1 MAGGQDCTHSLRPSS
16 WPSFGRMRK
25 CCQFFHRWRTPAQAA
40 HIRLWARCSFAVCD
54 TRQLWQ
60 PAEDGPA
67 GCLGKTTAG
76 RPGPGPYRRPPLPV
90 VQQTR
95 SHSCSVLASL
105 ETARRSASAADHLD
119 SRRHWAA
126 VRPSALCTSGT
137 SSVSPFTPGLEAL
150 ALKQWHSS
158 KPSTVPSWQ
167 LRLRIRGCPRARQ
180 SEPGPRTAKFSA
192 QAEHRPTPRA
202 LPKAVGARAWRPP
215 REGLHGVAC
224 MRRCERCAG
233 EMASL
238 SSLRTGASTR

>member
-1 MAGGQDCTHSLRPSS
+1 MFVAVAAQSAGRRTIQRRDCTHSPRPSS

-126 VRPSALCTSGT
+126 VRPAALCTSGT

-158 KPSTVPSWQ
+158 NGTQASHPRSQVGS
-167 LRLRIRGCPRARQ
+167 CDFVSAAARARG
-180 SEPGPRTAKFSA
+180 SPSPV
-192 QAEHRPTPRA
+192 HA
-202 LPKAVGARAWRPP
+202 LRSSQRKPNT
-215 REGLHGVAC
+215 GLHLAHSP
-224 MRRCERCAG
+224 R
-233 EMASL
+233 L
-238 SSLRTGASTR
+238 